1 MCSISWKNNFERHN
15 LVLFKKRKKQLSQNL
30 NISVKQNS
38 TCQYLRKHYNI
49 STTCYYKAEGIS
61 STKQVVFFHLVRPC
75 DNNCKNE
82 EINSFQPHLK
92 RKWVCFPAEK
102 ADMFSSP
109 RQIVYTSSQL
119 KILIF
124 DKEINNF
131 EEHLHAKSKHI
142 GIQKKE
148 MYRWYPWR
156 HPLLFALAMCQRGF
170 LCSVVDKW
178 NVTSMFVN
186 KYLPCG

>member
-1 MCSISWKNNFERHN
+1 MQSSLCRDVSEPETLIIRQHFGNNLFSNKDRWILPPIDPKMEHSIVKMPFPFHEKIFSSDTTWYF
-15 LVLFKKRKKQLSQNL
+15 LRKGKSNCHLNL

-38 TCQYLRKHYNI
+38 TCQYLIKNYNI
-49 STTCYYKAEGIS
+49 STTCHYKAEGIS

-109 RQIVYTSSQL
+109 RQIVYTSSQ
-119 KILIF
+119 
-124 DKEINNF
+124 
-131 EEHLHAKSKHI
+131 
-142 GIQKKE
+142 
-148 MYRWYPWR
+148 
-156 HPLLFALAMCQRGF
+156 
-170 LCSVVDKW
+170 
-178 NVTSMFVN
+178 
-186 KYLPCG
+186 